1 MGPQW
6 IGEEAAT
13 EIGRNAGTSEQDLVC
28 DESNPKKDPEGEVN
42 ENSENYD
49 DVDKLKLREYSI
61 IFE

>member
-1 MGPQW
+1 MGPQR

-49 DVDKLKLREYSI
+49 DVDKLTD
-61 IFE
+61 